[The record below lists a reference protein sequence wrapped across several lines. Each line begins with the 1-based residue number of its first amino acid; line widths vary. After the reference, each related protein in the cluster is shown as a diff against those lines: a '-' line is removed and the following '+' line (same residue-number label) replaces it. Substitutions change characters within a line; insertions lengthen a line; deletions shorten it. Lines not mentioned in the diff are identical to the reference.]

1 MAKHDY
7 NRQDD
12 VFLVEEVKNGNR
24 DAYASLFYRYYP
36 AVTAFCC
43 GILKDR
49 AAAED
54 IAQEVFMNIWGH
66 RRELWCTNGSIRH
79 LLFKASKN
87 KVIDYLKSRYLRS
100 RDSIEDHNALS
111 SGSTD
116 NLASYNQVHSSIA
129 RQVNEMPPKRRD
141 VFLLSRIESL
151 SRKEIAERMD
161 ISEATVKKHIEL
173 ALKQIRE
180 SEIFKPDS

>member
-7 NRQDD
+7 NRQSD
-12 VFLVEEVKNGNR
+12 VFLVEELRNGNR
-24 DAYASLFYRYYP
+24 EAYASLFYRYYP

-54 IAQEVFMNIWGH
+54 IAQEVFLSLWDH
-66 RRELWCTNGSIRH
+66 RGKIWCTDGSLRH
-79 LLFKASKN
+79 FLFKASKN
-87 KVIDYLKSRYLRS
+87 RVIDYLKSRYIRS
-100 RDSIEDHNALS
+100 RGPIEDQNVLS
-111 SGSTD
+111 SASSD
-116 NLASYNQVHSSIA
+116 NLASFNLVHSSIA

-141 VFLLSRIESL
+141 VFLLSRVESL

-173 ALKQIRE
+173 ALKQIRDA
-180 SEIFKPDS
+180 EIFKPDS